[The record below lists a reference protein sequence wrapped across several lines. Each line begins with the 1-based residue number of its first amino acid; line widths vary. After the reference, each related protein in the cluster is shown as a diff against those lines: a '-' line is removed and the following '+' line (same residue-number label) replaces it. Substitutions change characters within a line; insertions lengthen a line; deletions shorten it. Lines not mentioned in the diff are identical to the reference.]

1 MILSP
6 SVRRTIVRPLL
17 LAAIAALGGLPAYL
31 LADHF
36 RLLPLSLRDRP
47 WPFEAFVLV
56 TTVAIWRGARG
67 SSLLPKLRHV
77 MVACTL
83 AGTASLFALV
93 VVARLTR
100 FALDEPARE
109 ITLGRR
115 VPHAIIKNEQGVSV
129 DLSALDR
136 PMLLVFYRGAWCP
149 SCRSQLTALLPEV
162 GRFMT
167 AGVRVVGIS
176 PDPPEISAHWSHELG
191 LPFPLM
197 TDESQHL
204 ASDLCGGSGHCQLLV
219 DKEGTIRWGTLTDN
233 WRITSPPLVVLQA
246 AYRLR

>member
-1 MILSP
+1 
-6 SVRRTIVRPLL
+6 
-17 LAAIAALGGLPAYL
+17 
-31 LADHF
+31 
-36 RLLPLSLRDRP
+36 
-47 WPFEAFVLV
+47 
-56 TTVAIWRGARG
+56 
-67 SSLLPKLRHV
+67 
-77 MVACTL
+77 MVACTV
-83 AGTASLFALV
+83 AGALSLFALV

-100 FALDEPARE
+100 FALDESAHE
-109 ITLGRR
+109 IAIGRPI
-115 VPHAIIKNEQGVSV
+115 PHATIKNEEGASV

-162 GRFMT
+162 QRFLA

-176 PDPPEISAHWSHELG
+176 PDPPEISAHWSRELG

-233 WRITSPPLVVLQA
+233 WRETAPPSVVLQA